1 MSSAKLTIVATSSEG
16 NRAAVLR
23 PDLTDKFEARQ
34 FCDGSTPDSRQEVRN
49 LSLAFRT
56 IQRGVKTSTDLIG
69 TVEDDPHRVGS
80 LKESE
85 QIADARSQGVSSFSD
100 LPRVLEAGQRV
111 IVRESDGRVSRGKV
125 VLADE
130 HRLDIQWRR
139 WLFAR
144 RERSFTAATVESIK
158 VKDSDWNGM
167 LVGAGAGLV
176 AGWLVD
182 LQCCRDFSI
191 APLWER

>member
-1 MSSAKLTIVATSSEG
+1 MNSNRIV
-16 NRAAVLR
+16 RAGALAVIL
-23 PDLTDKFEARQ
+23 FVA
-34 FCDGSTPDSRQEVRN
+34 
-49 LSLAFRT
+49 
-56 IQRGVKTSTDLIG
+56 
-69 TVEDDPHRVGS
+69 
-80 LKESE
+80 
-85 QIADARSQGVSSFSD
+85 ADARAQGVSSFSD

-125 VLADE
+125 VLVDE
-130 HRLDIQWRR
+130 HRLEIQWRR

-144 RERSFTAATVESIK
+144 RERSFTGATVESIK

-182 LQCCRDFSI
+182 LQCCRDFPI
-191 APLWER
+191 APVGAVMGALTGATVGSLIDQSINEGVYRKAGRSRVTLTPLLGAHRVGFTASKAF